1 MENQVTQLLKAMV
14 NRTILL
20 AAMHSCRMEKLYV
33 PMRLVS
39 LTKSIIN
46 LLRRIAHLMFVPSQ
60 KFIVLYASCS

>member
-14 NRTILL
+14 KP
-20 AAMHSCRMEKLYV
+20 EYV

>member
-14 NRTILL
+14 KPDYT
-20 AAMHSCRMEKLYV
+20 ACSYA
-33 PMRLVS
+33 
-39 LTKSIIN
+39 IN